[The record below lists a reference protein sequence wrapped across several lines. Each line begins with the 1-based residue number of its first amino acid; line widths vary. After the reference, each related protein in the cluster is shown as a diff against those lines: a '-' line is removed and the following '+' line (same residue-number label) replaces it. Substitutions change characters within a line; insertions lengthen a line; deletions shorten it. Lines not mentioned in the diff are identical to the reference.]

1 MSTTII
7 IIIITCITSYLAFQ
21 DSSRK
26 YKWMMNPYQI
36 VHRKQYGRLITSGFI
51 HADWVHLIFNML
63 TLYFFG
69 DIVEFYFNQVSQYGT
84 VLYIAMYVLGIL
96 VSDIPSL
103 IKHKD
108 NPNYNALGASGAV
121 SAVVFSSILFNP
133 LQELCLYGLL
143 CLPGFIFGAIYVIY
157 SYFSAKNQRDN
168 IGHEAH
174 LAGAAFGIIFTILLW
189 PQVIS
194 HFLNQMANFSLF

>member
-1 MSTTII
+1 MSVTLII
-7 IIIITCITSYLAFQ
+7 IIVTAAMSYAAFQ
-21 DSSRK
+21 DGGKK
-26 YKWMMNPYQI
+26 YKWLMNPYQI
-36 VHRKQYGRLITSGFI
+36 IHRKQYYRLITSGLI
-51 HADWVHLIFNML
+51 HADWAHLIFNML

-69 DIVEFYFNQVSQYGT
+69 GIVEAYFNMVSEYGT
-84 VLYIAMYVLGIL
+84 LLYIVMYIAGI
-96 VSDIPSL
+96 VIADIPSL

-133 LQELCLYGLL
+133 LNELCLYGLI

-157 SYFSAKNQRDN
+157 SYYSAKNQRDN

-174 LAGAAFGIIFTILLW
+174 LFGALFGVIFTIIIW
-189 PQVIS
+189 PGVIG
-194 HFLNQMANFSLF
+194 HFIEQMANFSLF